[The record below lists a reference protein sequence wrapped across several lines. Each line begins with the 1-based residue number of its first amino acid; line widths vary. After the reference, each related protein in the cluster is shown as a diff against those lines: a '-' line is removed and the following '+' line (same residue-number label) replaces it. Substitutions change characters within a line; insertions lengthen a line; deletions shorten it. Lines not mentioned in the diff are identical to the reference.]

1 MYRTEKLFR
10 TKKNMPK
17 PMTIIDELWC
27 IYHVL
32 LRQNMYVTCFFSFF
46 VHQIK
51 HPILKLRILNF
62 FTKMNGF
69 IFKYLKIGFFGKN
82 KSACQ
87 FWKSVL
93 SKSKQTTKIRICRF
107 RIGCCIWWNCYKKT
121 DHAIPVLLNPGRYL
135 NPSKKQKKTEKKNPI
150 YIFSSKSIF
159 SPRYVFISKI
169 QERKKNDWSLQN
181 NLIIVLRLWQTNARN
196 K

>member
-1 MYRTEKLFR
+1 
-10 TKKNMPK
+10 MPK

-93 SKSKQTTKIRICRF
+93 SKSKQTTKFRICRF
-107 RIGCCIWWNCYKKT
+107 RIGCCIWWNSYKKT

-135 NPSKKQKKTEKKNPI
+135 NPSKKNRKKRKKRTLSTYFPPNPYFLPDMFLFRRSKKEKKMTDP
-150 YIFSSKSIF
+150 Y
-159 SPRYVFISKI
+159 KI
-169 QERKKNDWSLQN
+169 
-181 NLIIVLRLWQTNARN
+181 T
-196 K
+196 

>member
-1 MYRTEKLFR
+1 
-10 TKKNMPK
+10 
-17 PMTIIDELWC
+17 MTIIDELWC

-93 SKSKQTTKIRICRF
+93 SKSKQTTKFRICRF
-107 RIGCCIWWNCYKKT
+107 RIGCCIWWNSYKKNRSCHPRPT
-121 DHAIPVLLNPGRYL
+121 EPREVPQSIK
-135 NPSKKQKKTEKKNPI
+135 KKQKKTEKKNPI

>member
-1 MYRTEKLFR
+1 
-10 TKKNMPK
+10 
-17 PMTIIDELWC
+17 MTIIDELWC

-51 HPILKLRILNF
+51 HPILKLRILNL

-69 IFKYLKIGFFGKN
+69 IFKYLKIGFCGKN

-93 SKSKQTTKIRICRF
+93 SKSKQTTKFRICRF
-107 RIGCCIWWNCYKKT
+107 RIGCCIWWNSYKKKT

-135 NPSKKQKKTEKKNPI
+135 NPSKKKKTEKTEKKNPI

-159 SPRYVFISKI
+159 SPRYTMFLFRRSKK
-169 QERKKNDWSLQN
+169 EKNDWSLQN
-181 NLIIVLRLWQTNARN
+181 NLIIVLRLWDR
-196 K
+196 KSVV